1 MANRISDLRTANK
14 AGNTSREYVLLSN
27 IDSNS
32 STKIALNDIFPT
44 LQSGKITAVGVTA
57 GTPGEAPQDLFVG
70 GGVGSSTA
78 NTDKSIL
85 IFKGLAT
92 ANLGTNATKVLN
104 VQTNKSTADGTK
116 QNIVFSL
123 NQNAIDLNNADNTS
137 AEFLSETGGK
147 NPLNL
152 STSAIDGTLIVTK
165 GGTGATTFTDGGLLI
180 GNGTGVIQSTS
191 VFQTASLLV
200 GAGGTSAPNELVVGT
215 NGQVLIAD
223 SGAATGLRWGE
234 PTISATTFTGD
245 ITTSNNNVIL
255 GTGYLKGGTG
265 GGGISLNTSTNYAY
279 IGSGTKYFNNT
290 LNVDGSI
297 SLGSSLGNVAQT
309 IKNNN
314 CSSGASPAL
323 TIEGSNNLSNS
334 NGGAVNITAGAGQLN
349 AAGGAITIGSG
360 LGAGSGADGSIVL
373 KAGASNALVV
383 DGNNDISVPNGKIVL
398 NTEPLHINSLLAVV
412 QATSLAT
419 GVTIN
424 TSAGVINLATGQTL
438 GQHDEAE
445 FVVANSQVTTKS
457 IIMLTTGISATG
469 ANETNGATLIAQV
482 RDLAMG
488 SFGIRLTNPGNASTS
503 VDHFVN
509 FFIVNGNV

>member
-32 STKIALNDIFPT
+32 STKIALNDVFPT
-44 LQSGKITAVGVTA
+44 LQSGKITAVGITA
-57 GTPGEAPQDLFVG
+57 GAAGEVPQDLFVG

-85 IFKGLAT
+85 IFKGLSAN
-92 ANLGTNATKVLN
+92 NLGTNNTKALT
-104 VQTNKSTADGTK
+104 VQTDKSIADGTK

-123 NQNAIDLNNADNTS
+123 NQNLIDLNNADNSTS
-137 AEFLSETGGK
+137 EFLSETGGK

-191 VFQTASLLV
+191 VFQSGSLLV

-223 SGAATGLRWGE
+223 SGASTGLRWGQ
-234 PTISATTFTGD
+234 PTISATTFTGN
-245 ITTSNNNVIL
+245 ITTSNNHVIL

-265 GGGISLNTSTNYAY
+265 GGGVSLNTSTNYAY

-334 NGGAVNITAGAGQLN
+334 SGGAVNITGGAGQLN
-349 AAGGAITIGSG
+349 SDGGNITISSG
-360 LGAGSGADGSIVL
+360 LGAGTGNDGSVVLKSGATNG
-373 KAGASNALVV
+373 LVV
-383 DGNNDISVPNGKIVL
+383 DTNQDVSIPNGQL
-398 NTEPLHINSLLAVV
+398 RLEQAEPIAVRG
-412 QATSLAT
+412 ATSVIQTTSLTT
-419 GVTIN
+419 GVTLN
-424 TSAGVINLATGQTL
+424 SSAGVISLHATALGGHDSSYFTL
-438 GQHDEAE
+438 T
-445 FVVANSQVTTKS
+445 NSVINVRS
-457 IIMLTTGISATG
+457 IIMLTTEVSSSESSG
-469 ANETNGATLIAQV
+469 AGLVAQV
-482 RDLAMG
+482 ANRAAG
-488 SFGIRLTNPGNASTS
+488 SCEIRVSNTGNASTS
-503 VDHFVN
+503 TNHSVH
-509 FFIVNGNV
+509 FFIVNEVV